1 MSRYQ
6 HKKGQ
11 IKDNAIEA
19 LLHDPLFRQR
29 VEKNKKGKGS
39 YLRKGKHGNRGNWEA
54 SGKKVNHFFT
64 TGLLLIKN
72 GYFVLSADRGF
83 RPITLPLLRRR
94 WRSCRLFC
102 FFTVESVDKLN
113 GNKDSK
119 GHNHKIKY
127 VLDKHAVM
135 HDDRRNISLRFA

>member
-39 YLRKGKHGNRGNWEA
+39 YLRKGKRGNRGNWEA
-54 SGKKVNHFFT
+54 SGKKVSDFFT

-83 RPITLPLLRRR
+83 RPITLPL
-94 WRSCRLFC
+94 
-102 FFTVESVDKLN
+102 
-113 GNKDSK
+113 
-119 GHNHKIKY
+119 
-127 VLDKHAVM
+127 
-135 HDDRRNISLRFA
+135 

>member
-6 HKKGQ
+6 HTKGQ

-39 YLRKGKHGNRGNWEA
+39 YQRKEKYAVRSDREA

-64 TGLLLIKN
+64 TGFLL
-72 GYFVLSADRGF
+72 
-83 RPITLPLLRRR
+83 
-94 WRSCRLFC
+94 
-102 FFTVESVDKLN
+102 SV
-113 GNKDSK
+113 
-119 GHNHKIKY
+119 
-127 VLDKHAVM
+127 A
-135 HDDRRNISLRFA
+135 

>member
-6 HKKGQ
+6 HTKGQ

-54 SGKKVNHFFT
+54 SGKKVINFFT
-64 TGLLLIKN
+64 TGLLLLRLLKN
-72 GYFVLSADRGF
+72 DCFVLSAGHEF
-83 RPITLPLLRRR
+83 RSVILLLLMGLAVLPAPP
-94 WRSCRLFC
+94 LFYG
-102 FFTVESVDKLN
+102 SVC
-113 GNKDSK
+113 
-119 GHNHKIKY
+119 
-127 VLDKHAVM
+127 
-135 HDDRRNISLRFA
+135 

>member
-6 HKKGQ
+6 HTKGQ

-54 SGKKVNHFFT
+54 SGKKANRLFT
-64 TGLLLIKN
+64 TGLLLS
-72 GYFVLSADRGF
+72 GAVMFDAFDLSSIR
-83 RPITLPLLRRR
+83 
-94 WRSCRLFC
+94 
-102 FFTVESVDKLN
+102 
-113 GNKDSK
+113 
-119 GHNHKIKY
+119 Y
-127 VLDKHAVM
+127 VLLVIIH
-135 HDDRRNISLRFA
+135 N